1 MLPKPEPHPRSRVF
15 PQIIN
20 NVRRRSHC
28 SKFLRIEGTLGVGE
42 SGMPDR
48 LRSAADSRGDGADA
62 PDSLDWSKHSLVT
75 LSAPSGLMGQ
85 LMPDGFD
92 RKKS

>member
-1 MLPKPEPHPRSRVF
+1 VKR
-15 PQIIN
+15 IIK
-20 NVRRRSHC
+20 RRAAC
-28 SKFLRIEGTLGVGE
+28 SETLAPAAAKR
-42 SGMPDR
+42 PDR

-75 LSAPSGLMGQ
+75 LSAPSGLIEQ